1 MLFVYLRIISDNDEC
16 PYSEDYMGRNS
27 EQSLSSYIID
37 SGIINRC
44 IKNAQNK
51 LSFGLIGQNV
61 LIETVLSP

>member
-16 PYSEDYMGRNS
+16 PYSEDYMGRNL

-44 IKNAQNK
+44 IKNAAKQE
-51 LSFGLIGQNV
+51 SI
-61 LIETVLSP
+61 